1 MTTPSAFIETYDDHR
16 IQMTAILLATQTG
29 ATIEGPNLHQIA
41 DPDFLQRL
49 STMPTEV
56 LVKGIQR

>member
-1 MTTPSAFIETYDDHR
+1 
-16 IQMTAILLATQTG
+16 MTAILLATQTG
-29 ATIEGPNLHQIA
+29 ATIEGPSLHRVA
-41 DPDFLQRL
+41 DPRFIDRL